1 MFKWEPRWPWTLAE
15 GDVKVIQT
23 PTGLPLA
30 TPTSHGYTGT
40 VTLTLF
46 LQQMSSTFCYFYNYL
61 TLQLL
66 KIQLLSGSIIEINN
80 PKYCCMFFHLY
91 FFVPNSLKSAKW
103 LGRPQKWF
111 MILLIIGSQR
121 YGSLHFKPNLNIR
134 LPQQPL
140 HPFFQ

>member
-1 MFKWEPRWPWTLAE
+1 MIR
-15 GDVKVIQT
+15 T

-66 KIQLLSGSIIEINN
+66 KIQLLSGSIIELTIQKTVVRFSNCTSLSKIRKN
-80 PKYCCMFFHLY
+80 QPSDWEDPKMIHDSFD
-91 FFVPNSLKSAKW
+91 N
-103 LGRPQKWF
+103 WF
-111 MILLIIGSQR
+111 TEVW
-121 YGSLHFKPNLNIR
+121 
-134 LPQQPL
+134 
-140 HPFFQ
+140 

>member
-40 VTLTLF
+40 VSLTLF

-66 KIQLLSGSIIEINN
+66 KIQLLSGSINWN
-80 PKYCCMFFHLY
+80 KRSKKLLCDFSLLFLCPK
-91 FFVPNSLKSAKW
+91 FVKISQVTGKTP
-103 LGRPQKWF
+103 KWF
-111 MILLIIGSQR
+111 MILLLIGSQR

-140 HPFFQ
+140 NPFFQ